1 MKSISWS
8 DVADRI
14 LRRRESYRDEKD
26 LIRDVFNTPAGEE
39 LLDLWMRRHMM
50 RQSFDLGS
58 ERATAFNEGMRSFV
72 GRVVRQLYGKDAI
85 PEESD

>member
-1 MKSISWS
+1 MKKINWP

-14 LRRRESYRDEKD
+14 LRRRDKYRDEKE
-26 LIRDVFNTPAGEE
+26 LIRLVFNTPAGEE
-39 LLDLWMRRHMM
+39 LLDFWMRKHMM